1 MSINTFNLFHSS
13 VNGTK
18 IELNKLNN
26 TMAMLHPT
34 KASSNFTSKSF
45 TPVGMKSKGL
55 SIRSQSD
62 LNIGVT
68 QSAQSSLKA
77 GDAKKN
83 LPTPHQDKVSK
94 VIRKK
99 QQQGLS
105 PTSKSPHSLIR
116 DKNKINENI
125 FKKPLTPKLIIDKKV
140 YPEPEN
146 LAGYYD
152 YEDNYNQMLIGTRAL
167 DNEAKEFAAALR
179 KPQKPIIPYEDDVVP
194 PVPCIKQSPPSII
207 VSDDIVL
214 SDVDLPTL
222 SDDED

>member
-1 MSINTFNLFHSS
+1 MSVNTFNFFHSS
-13 VNGTK
+13 GNVTK
-18 IELNKLNN
+18 NELNKLNDP
-26 TMAMLHPT
+26 MAMLHPT
-34 KASSNFTSKSF
+34 KASSIFTSKSF
-45 TPVGMKSKGL
+45 TSAGVKSKGL

-62 LNIGVT
+62 LNIGIT
-68 QSAQSSLKA
+68 QSVKSSLKA

-83 LPTPHQDKVSK
+83 LLTPHHDKVSK

-116 DKNKINENI
+116 DKNKINEDI
-125 FKKPLTPKLIIDKKV
+125 FKKPLTPRPIIDKKV

-146 LAGYYD
+146 LAGYYN

-167 DNEAKEFAAALR
+167 DKEAKEFSAAIR

-194 PVPCIKQSPPSII
+194 TVPYIKQSPPPIF